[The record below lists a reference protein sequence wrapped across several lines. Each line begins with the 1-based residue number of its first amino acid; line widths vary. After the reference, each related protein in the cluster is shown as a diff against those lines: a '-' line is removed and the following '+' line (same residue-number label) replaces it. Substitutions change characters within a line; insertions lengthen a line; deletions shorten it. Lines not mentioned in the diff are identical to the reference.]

1 MALGLYSIESGSIKT
16 TAVVT
21 NAAPTGS
28 YRGAGR
34 PEAAYAIERAVDAFA
49 RAADLDPVAVRMTN
63 FIPSAAYPSH
73 SYRCPLRLRR
83 LRRGFAAR
91 S

>member
-1 MALGLYSIESGSIKT
+1 M
-16 TAVVT
+16 VT

-49 RAADLDPVAVRMTN
+49 RAADLDPVAVRHGQLHPDRGPT
-63 FIPSAAYPSH
+63 PSH
-73 SYRCPLRLRR
+73 SYRCPL
-83 LRRGFAAR
+83 
-91 S
+91 